1 MYKSPLTEICENI
14 ASQMT
19 KQRED
24 SLVYEIRQTIGYN
37 IDKEELIKALQ
48 YDRNQYQKG
57 YADAMAVIDDI
68 KTEINEERECAYAD
82 FERYKVEYLGIDPE
96 YVEDELPNDDFR
108 YGMERCLEIIDK
120 HIGEKE

>member
-14 ASQMT
+14 ANQIT

-24 SLVYEIRQTIGYN
+24 SLVYEIRQTVGCN

-57 YADAMAVIDDI
+57 YADALSVIDDI
-68 KTEINEERECAYAD
+68 KAD
-82 FERYKVEYLGIDPE
+82 FISQYPKNVYGDLELGGRSCVFSLNKV
-96 YVEDELPNDDFR
+96 
-108 YGMERCLEIIDK
+108 LEIIDK
-120 HIGEKE
+120 NVGGN